1 MKYYEFCRI
10 FDVYVFKGR
19 DHSFH
24 YSLVRLASWVCLCL
38 YCYYNLRSKH
48 INFFNWANKS
58 WPWFYMHF
66 GNVFPSE
73 SSCLFVSITQTDLI
87 GWDFLCP
94 PVHPCQ
100 TGHRLQKRMQIE
112 EHKRELCSKFPFQ
125 ADKIEKWTDFEEFTR

>member
-1 MKYYEFCRI
+1 MKYNELSRI

-19 DHSFH
+19 DKVLILT
-24 YSLVRLASWVCLCL
+24 SLLRSLLSLLSCSVRILSLCL

-58 WPWFYMHF
+58 WPWFDMHF

-94 PVHPCQ
+94 QVHPCQ

-125 ADKIEKWTDFEEFTR
+125 ADRDE